1 MRPKYQIAI
10 AGTGIAGLSAALF
23 LERQGHDV
31 VLYDQFENPKPIGSG
46 LVLQP
51 TGYSVLA
58 ALGLDGEINKYGNKI
73 VSLNGTISRNQRKV
87 LDASYNTYSPKRAG
101 FAIQRTALFD
111 VLYQAVL
118 KTSVRFEPS
127 TIIANTTQKSLSLIH
142 I

>member
-1 MRPKYQIAI
+1 MHTKYQIAI

-58 ALGLDGEINKYGNKI
+58 ALRLDGEIQKYGNKI
-73 VSLNGTISRNQRKV
+73 VNLNGTISRNHRKV
-87 LDASYNTYSPKRAG
+87 LDASYNTYSPKRAHQD
-101 FAIQRTALFD
+101 INYNR
-111 VLYQAVL
+111 
-118 KTSVRFEPS
+118 
-127 TIIANTTQKSLSLIH
+127 
-142 I
+142 